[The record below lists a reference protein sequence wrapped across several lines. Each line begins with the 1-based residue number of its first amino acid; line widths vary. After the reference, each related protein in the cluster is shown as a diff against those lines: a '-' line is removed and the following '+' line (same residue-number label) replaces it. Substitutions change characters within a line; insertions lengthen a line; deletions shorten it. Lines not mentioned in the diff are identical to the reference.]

1 MNYTKACAD
10 LDDHR
15 KYVRATADNLN
26 TIYAMLDR
34 TIYYVWKNRGLDLNL
49 LDVVE
54 FDADDMKGWLTIKD
68 RQVADLSQP
77 EYESLCEDIREKHM
91 SWATSAQLR
100 VLFRRDGDTFTV
112 GTTIYREVTSI

>member
-1 MNYTKACAD
+1 MNYTQACAD

-15 KYVRATADNLN
+15 KYVRETADNLN
-26 TIYAMLDR
+26 TIYVMLDR
-34 TIYYVWKNRGLDLNL
+34 TIYYVWKDRGLDLNL

-77 EYESLCEDIREKHM
+77 EYESLCEDIRKKHL

-112 GTTIYREVTSI
+112 GTTIYREVTGI

>member
-1 MNYTKACAD
+1 MTYTQACAD

-26 TIYAMLDR
+26 TIYVMLDR
-34 TIYYVWKNRGLDLNL
+34 TIYYVWKDRGLDLDL

-77 EYESLCEDIREKHM
+77 EYESLCEDIREKHL

-100 VLFRRDGDTFTV
+100 ILFRRDGDKFTV

>member
-1 MNYTKACAD
+1 MNYSQACAA

-34 TIYYVWKNRGLDLNL
+34 TIYYVWKDRGLDLQL

-77 EYESLCEDIREKHM
+77 EYESLCEDIRKKHL

-100 VLFRRDGDTFTV
+100 ILFRRDGDTFTV